1 MSRDMSEAWS
11 SLRTCIAGCHC
22 LLEGGQC
29 AKMQRGCASVCVLAH
44 ESERRAVEAESVSG
58 TADLRCPTVVMKCRP
73 RRGCRCNTAEARYGH
88 HDLVFTARQ
97 FSVGDCARLSAAWV
111 LFFCLLT
118 IMVVVV
124 AAAPQASSRR
134 RSKVRRVR
142 GRVRD
147 PEAHWLCA
155 EGRHIAL
162 GGGGGI
168 RTLRERR

>member
-1 MSRDMSEAWS
+1 MQVATVFLKAANVQKCTVDALLFACWRTKVKDAQSRP
-11 SLRTCIAGCHC
+11 SLT
-22 LLEGGQC
+22 
-29 AKMQRGCASVCVLAH
+29 
-44 ESERRAVEAESVSG
+44 AEVQS
-58 TADLRCPTVVMKCRP
+58 PTVVVRCCP

-134 RSKVRRVR
+134 RSKVRRVQ